1 MPDLKSIPDD
11 VKWRLAAKLAAFL
24 PALYEAAFRD
34 VAGDRYDEIEQGI
47 WIGISYVVDDIVRD
61 LSLPVGNA
69 GELADSIRTVMAIL
83 FGPDYK
89 SETLEFS
96 GDGAVILVK
105 RCPLPE
111 RLSDAG
117 SGDTATFQRCMAL
130 TLSAIPQLNKKYSAR
145 FVRAMCTGDRQC
157 ELKIEAVK
165 SKKEPLPEKSIKK

>member
-1 MPDLKSIPDD
+1 MPDLKSIPDE

-47 WIGISYVVDDIVRD
+47 WMEISFVVDDIVRD

-69 GELADSIRTVMAIL
+69 GELADSLRTVMAIL

-89 SETLEFS
+89 SETFEFS
-96 GDGAVILVK
+96 DDGAVVLVK

-111 RLSDAG
+111 RCPGAR
-117 SGDTATFQRCMAL
+117 SGDTTTFQRCMAL
-130 TLSAIPQLNKKYSAR
+130 TLTTIPYLNKTYSAR

-165 SKKEPLPEKSIKK
+165 SSKDVQEKK